1 MKLIPTIIILAAIAV
16 LLTRVIQLKS
26 NVRLLEGQL
35 SAMQDQNQ
43 QLKESQNVMVW
54 KMDDSCFDQIKNS
67 MDGTLQLK
75 ISK

>member
-1 MKLIPTIIILAAIAV
+1 MKLIGTIIFLAAIAV

-54 KMDDSCFDQIKNS
+54 KMDDSCYNQIKNS
-67 MDGTLQLK
+67 VDGIIRLK
-75 ISK
+75 ITK

>member
-1 MKLIPTIIILAAIAV
+1 MKLIGTIIFLAAIAV

-43 QLKESQNVMVW
+43 VLKESQNVMVW
-54 KMDDSCFDQIKNS
+54 KMDDSCYNQIKNS
-67 MDGTLQLK
+67 VDGIIRLK
-75 ISK
+75 IQK